1 MPKII
6 VVIGPTGV
14 GKTSLSLKLAKEYNA
29 EIVNADAM
37 QIYKEMNIEK
47 SARNNMVIVL
57 LLLAALILNIINIW
71 FLPK

>member
-29 EIVNADAM
+29 EIIKS
-37 QIYKEMNIEK
+37 QPKENNINFK
-47 SARNNMVIVL
+47 ANL
-57 LLLAALILNIINIW
+57 Y
-71 FLPK
+71 